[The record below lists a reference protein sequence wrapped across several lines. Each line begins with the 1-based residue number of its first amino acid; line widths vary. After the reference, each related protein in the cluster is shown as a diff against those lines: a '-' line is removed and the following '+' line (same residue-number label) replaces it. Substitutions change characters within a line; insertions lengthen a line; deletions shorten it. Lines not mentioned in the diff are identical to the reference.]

1 MKSTLRA
8 VTVAVAAL
16 LAACPELESPLA
28 TVTGRIV
35 GASPGAY
42 VYPEG
47 RPDLMIAVASD
58 GTYRLEGVPT
68 SVDTF
73 ILFDGAPY
81 PTGRAERVDL
91 ELDGGGV
98 NRIAD
103 RFGCGAAV
111 DEALRMPLAG
121 AVLATVSV
129 EGGATVAGPS
139 FTIAGT
145 EHLNLTPPSGSQFIY
160 PLPPESFEVSARLP
174 GFSGAQA
181 PVDVAPGLTVDAALY
196 LLVDA
201 TAPKPG
207 CAALPGCDGMLTCDV
222 ATGLCG

>member
-8 VTVAVAAL
+8 VAVAVAAL
-16 LAACPELESPLA
+16 LAACPELESPVA

-35 GASPGAY
+35 GASPGGY
-42 VYPEG
+42 VYPWG
-47 RPDLMIAVASD
+47 RPDLKVAVASD
-58 GTYRLEGVPT
+58 GTYRLEAVPT
-68 SVDTF
+68 SVEAF

-91 ELDGGGV
+91 ELEGGDV
-98 NRIAD
+98 NRVAD
-103 RFGCGAAV
+103 RFGGGATLV

-139 FTIAGT
+139 FTVAGT
-145 EHLNLTPPSGSQFIY
+145 EHLNVTPLSGLIY

-181 PVDVAPGLTVDAALY
+181 PVDVAPGQTVDPALY

-222 ATGLCG
+222 ATGYCQ